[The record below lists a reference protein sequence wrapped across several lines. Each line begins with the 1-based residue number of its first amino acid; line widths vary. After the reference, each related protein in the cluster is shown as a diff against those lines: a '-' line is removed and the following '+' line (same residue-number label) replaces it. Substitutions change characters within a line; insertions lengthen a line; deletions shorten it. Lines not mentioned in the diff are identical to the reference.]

1 MTQPSDTVRPG
12 VRSTFAPRD
21 VAVLASLAAMW
32 GLSFLFIKVAVDVV
46 APLWIVAARC
56 AVGAIILA
64 VLLRA
69 RGAKLPAGRR
79 IWIDLTI
86 LAALGNAVPWAL
98 MAWATQYLPSGLV
111 AVVNALAP
119 TSTLVIAI
127 AAGLEAASLRRAVGL
142 VIALGGTAL
151 AVSSNLGAPGTTL
164 AVLLV
169 VLATVCYGFGSVYA
183 KQRVSGAYPPLA
195 IATGQV
201 LMAAVLSIPVA
212 AVTSPFPVIADI
224 TPAIWGSLLALG
236 VFGTGLAFRAFYT
249 LIASVGATNT
259 VMVTYLIPVVAL
271 VAGAVVL
278 GESITFVVVA
288 GTALTIGGIW
298 LAQRERSAAP
308 PAVVATQPADPTVAP
323 AVEAAPDHRS

>member
-1 MTQPSDTVRPG
+1 VSDDPAARG
-12 VRSTFAPRD
+12 DVRSTFAPRD

-32 GLSFLFIKVAVDVV
+32 GLSFLFIKVAVEVV
-46 APLWIVAARC
+46 SPLWIVAARC
-56 AVGAIILA
+56 AIGAVILLA
-64 VLLRA
+64 LLRV
-69 RGAKLPAGRR
+69 RGTALPRGRR

-98 MAWATQYLPSGLV
+98 MAWSTQFLPSGLV
-111 AVVNALAP
+111 AVINALAP

-127 AAGLEAASLRRAVGL
+127 LAGLEAASLRRAIGL
-142 VIALGGTAL
+142 AIALGGTTL
-151 AVSSNLGAPGTTL
+151 AVSSSLGTPGTLL
-164 AVLLV
+164 AVLMV

-183 KQRVSGAYPPLA
+183 KQRVSGTHPPLA

-201 LMAAVLSIPVA
+201 LMAAAMSVPVA
-212 AVTSPFPVIADI
+212 AATSPFPVVADV
-224 TPAIWGSLLALG
+224 TPAMWGSLLALG

-271 VAGAVVL
+271 IAGALVL
-278 GESITFVVVA
+278 GEPITVAVVA

-298 LAQRERSAAP
+298 LAQRQRSPAP
-308 PAVVATQPADPTVAP
+308 VQQLSELP
-323 AVEAAPDHRS
+323 R

>member
-1 MTQPSDTVRPG
+1 VTDTLPSDRTD

-21 VAVLASLAAMW
+21 VATLASLAAMW
-32 GLSFLFIKVAVDVV
+32 GLSFLFIKVAVEVV
-46 APLWIVAARC
+46 HPLWIVAARC
-56 AVGAIILA
+56 GVGAL
-64 VLLRA
+64 VLLALLRV
-69 RGAKLPAGRR
+69 RRVPLPRGRR

-86 LAALGNAVPWAL
+86 LAALGNALPWGL
-98 MAWATQYLPSGLV
+98 MAFATQYLPSGLV

-127 AAGLEAASLRRAVGL
+127 AVGLERGSVRRAVGL
-142 VIALGGTAL
+142 IIALSGTAL
-151 AVSSNLGAPGTTL
+151 AVSADLGAPGTTL

-183 KQRVSGAYPPLA
+183 KQHVSGTHPPLA

-201 LMAAVLSIPVA
+201 LMAALLSFPVA
-212 AVTSPFPVIADI
+212 AATSPFPVLADV
-224 TPAIWGSLLALG
+224 TPAMWGSLLALG
-236 VFGTGLAFRAFYT
+236 IFGTGLAFRAFYT

-271 VAGAVVL
+271 LAGALVL
-278 GESITFVVVA
+278 GEPLRFVVIA

-298 LAQRERSAAP
+298 LAQRERTPS
-308 PAVVATQPADPTVAP
+308 PTEQLTELP
-323 AVEAAPDHRS
+323 R

>member
-1 MTQPSDTVRPG
+1 MTETTTERRGAVT
-12 VRSTFAPRD
+12 STFAPRD
-21 VAVLASLAAMW
+21 VAVLASLAVMW

-56 AVGAIILA
+56 AVGGLIL
-64 VLLRA
+64 VVILRV
-69 RGAKLPAGRR
+69 RGARLPRGRR

-86 LAALGNAVPWAL
+86 LAALGNALPWGL

-119 TSTLVIAI
+119 SSTLIIAI
-127 AAGLEAASLRRAVGL
+127 LVGLEAASIRRAVGL
-142 VIALGGTAL
+142 VIALSGTAL
-151 AVSSNLGAPGTTL
+151 AVSSSVGSPGTAL
-164 AVLLV
+164 AAVTV
-169 VLATVCYGFGSVYA
+169 GLATVCYGAGSVYA
-183 KQRVSGAYPPLA
+183 KQRVSGTHPPLA

-201 LMAAVLSIPVA
+201 LMAAAMSIPVA
-212 AVTSPFPVIADI
+212 AVAAPLPVVADI

-271 VAGAVVL
+271 LAGALVL
-278 GESITFVVVA
+278 REPITLVVVA
-288 GTALTIGGIW
+288 GTALTIFGIW
-298 LAQRERSAAP
+298 LAQRQRSVSVP
-308 PAVVATQPADPTVAP
+308 EHVTELP
-323 AVEAAPDHRS
+323 R